1 MHEETRPSY
10 AGKGGSCSHGS
21 GTTLSESPGVLSEK
35 ESCYTV
41 VGILD
46 DGVGLNRAVSDLR
59 ELGITGDDLTVILK
73 RQDPDVPEPF
83 PEGTRYIVVPDDLR
97 GLEIPIGFAAI
108 FVVASLLFAFTAP
121 GIGTMVFVFFSVMA
135 AILAAGA
142 FTSVGVDPI
151 LMEMEA
157 PPEDSGAWNDAFESG
172 KVLLFAST
180 ADRRTLRPIWEALQR
195 QEADF
200 HIIERRLEPQPTSG
214 ATLRRAG
221 GESQEHVVG
230 AQEA

>member
-1 MHEETRPSY
+1 
-10 AGKGGSCSHGS
+10 
-21 GTTLSESPGVLSEK
+21 LSESPGVLSEK
-35 ESCYTV
+35 ELGYTV
-41 VGILD
+41 VGVLE
-46 DGVGLNRAVSDLR
+46 DGAGLNQAVSDLR

-73 RQDPDVPEPF
+73 RTDPDVPEPF
-83 PEGTRYIVVPDDLR
+83 PEGTRYIIVPDDLR

-142 FTSVGVDPI
+142 FTSVVVDPI

-157 PPEDSGAWNDAFESG
+157 PPEDSGAWNDAFEKG

-180 ADRRTLRPIWEALQR
+180 ADRRALRPMWEALQR
-195 QEADF
+195 QGADF

-221 GESQEHVVG
+221 EESQEPVAGVR
-230 AQEA
+230 EA